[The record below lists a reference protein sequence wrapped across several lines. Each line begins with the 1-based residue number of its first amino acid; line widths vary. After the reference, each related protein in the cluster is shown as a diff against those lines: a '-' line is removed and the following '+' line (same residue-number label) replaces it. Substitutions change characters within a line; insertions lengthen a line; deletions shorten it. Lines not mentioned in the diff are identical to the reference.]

1 MQNNMIEVTVPDNA
15 QPGQTFSIDTP
26 SGPMMV
32 TVPEGNAPGSK
43 FPVMLPAAADCAKEP
58 VKACVVETPAVDVAQ
73 ATVTSTDPNVP
84 FGAAPGGIWRTEQ
97 YSGMVTLIIFVV
109 LILIGGLLFCWAP
122 FCCPCDSRQ
131 VYVAPNGQKHT
142 RSGAVVPSSECCG
155 HPCGG
160 PGY

>member
-26 SGPMMV
+26 TGPMIV

-58 VKACVVETPAVDVAQ
+58 VKACVVETPAVDVAP
-73 ATVTSTDPNVP
+73 ATVTSTDPNMP